1 MEGTSIFIFFL
12 LAQIISAVPV
22 DKSTYQ
28 ETFTDISETIS
39 RTYQRKEQNNTL
51 GASNFT
57 LKAPGQLHHSTIPMC
72 SGPTRIK
79 GAFKYINSLVSCF
92 VFVTGM
98 AGNLALLRI
107 IYENKGMRSG
117 PNILIASLA
126 FGDLVHIVIA
136 IPVNAYKLLAED
148 WPFGESICKLVP
160 FIQKTSVGITVL
172 SLCALSID
180 RYRVVASRNHIRGLG
195 VPKWTAV
202 KLALIWIVSILLAV
216 PEAVGFKMMAMD
228 YKGKHLRICLLHP
241 VQRLPFMQ
249 FYKTAKDW
257 WLFGIYF
264 CMPLACTALFYTL
277 MTCEMLK
284 RSRTQ
289 IGFNDHIKQRREVAK
304 SVFSL
309 VLVFA
314 VCWLPLHLSRILK
327 LTIYNETDPHRC
339 DLLSA
344 FLVLDY
350 IGINMA
356 SANSCMNPIALYAVS
371 KRFKA
376 HFKAYL
382 ACCCTSP
389 QTAAPDENQTLEKT
403 KVNGQAPEQSKS

>member
-1 MEGTSIFIFFL
+1 MECTSIFIFFL
-12 LAQIISAVPV
+12 LAQVISTLPL
-22 DKSTYQ
+22 DESTHQ
-28 ETFTDISETIS
+28 ETSNDINETVS
-39 RTYQRKEQNNTL
+39 RTYQRKEQNSTSL
-51 GASNFT
+51 SAANFT
-57 LKAPGQLHHSTIPMC
+57 SLKPPGRQRHHPFPMC

-79 GAFKYINSLVSCF
+79 VAFKYINTLVSCF
-92 VFVTGM
+92 VFITGM
-98 AGNLALLRI
+98 TGNLALLRI

-117 PNILIASLA
+117 PNILIGSLA
-126 FGDLVHIVIA
+126 LGDLVHIVIA
-136 IPVNAYKLLAED
+136 IPVNTYKLLAED
-148 WPFGESICKLVP
+148 WPFGVAICKLLP

-180 RYRVVASRNHIRGLG
+180 RYRVVASRNPIRGLG
-195 VPKWTAV
+195 VPKRTAV

-216 PEAVGFKMMAMD
+216 PEAVGFSMMAMD

-241 VQRLPFMQ
+241 VQLSPFMQ
-249 FYKTAKDW
+249 FYKAAKDW

-264 CMPLACTALFYTL
+264 CMPLACTGLFYTL

-304 SVFSL
+304 TVFSL

-314 VCWLPLHLSRILK
+314 ICWLPLHLSRILK
-327 LTIYNETDPHRC
+327 LTIYNEKDPHRC

-376 HFKAYL
+376 HFKACL
-382 ACCCTSP
+382 PCCNTSP
-389 QTAAPDENQTLEKT
+389 QTATADEIQTLEKT
-403 KVNGQAPEQSKS
+403 KGNGQAPE